1 MTLQEIPMTRKAC
14 ILALILIAVALRAI
28 PAAAITITV
37 NCNDKMTIGK
47 AISFLNPRESNT
59 IRVIGTCNE
68 FVAFSGFTQLSIVG
82 VNSAARQATVK
93 SDNGTSF
100 WIVGSHVQI
109 SNLNIQSSVICRDF
123 SVCDFSGNTV
133 ENAGGLGVWLD
144 NADGTFNGD
153 LIRNNVNSGLTL
165 SASRARL
172 SNVTVTGTSAGSNG
186 PGNGIDV
193 DGGSSI
199 TADQLTVKGNQ
210 GAGISLIGNSQL
222 INQFWV
228 GPLTVSDN
236 ANGGVWVTQ
245 NSSTD
250 LSGATVVANTG
261 AAGVVI
267 TGNSEAAFWGGGIFT
282 GNTAGD
288 VFCGPLNGVAASPQS
303 ATIGVTNCPSTYQ

>member
-1 MTLQEIPMTRKAC
+1 MSRTGY
-14 ILALILIAVALRAI
+14 ILASVLGALLVRAV
-28 PAAAITITV
+28 PAAANTITV
-37 NCNDKMTIGK
+37 NCNEKMTIGK
-47 AISFLNPRESNT
+47 AISFLNPMESNT

-68 FVAFSGFTQLSIVG
+68 FVAFSGFTQLSFVG
-82 VNSAARQATVK
+82 VNSASGEATVK
-93 SDNGTSF
+93 SANGTAF
-100 WIVGSHVQI
+100 WVVGSNVQL
-109 SNLNIQSSVICRDF
+109 SNLMFESSVICRDF
-123 SVCDFSGNTV
+123 SVCNFSGNTV
-133 ENAGGLGVWLD
+133 ENASGLGVWLD
-144 NADGTFNGD
+144 NASGTFSGD
-153 LIRNNVNSGLTL
+153 LITNNVNSGLTL

-172 SNVTVTGTSAGSNG
+172 SSVTVTGTTAGANG

-193 DGGSSI
+193 DGGSTI

-236 ANGGVWVTQ
+236 ENGGVWVTQ

-267 TGNSEAAFWGGGIFT
+267 TGNSEVAFWGGGTFT
-282 GNTAGD
+282 GNSSGD
-288 VFCGPLNGVAASPQS
+288 VYCGPLNGVAASPQS
-303 ATIGVTNCPSTYQ
+303 ATIGVTNCPNTYQ

>member
-1 MTLQEIPMTRKAC
+1 MSRTGY
-14 ILALILIAVALRAI
+14 ILASLLGVLLLRTV
-28 PAAAITITV
+28 PAAATTITV
-37 NCNDKMTIGK
+37 NCNEKMTIGK
-47 AISFLNPRESNT
+47 AITFLNPMESNT

-68 FVAFSGFTQLSIVG
+68 FVAFSGFTQLSFVG
-82 VNSAARQATVK
+82 VNSASGQAAVK
-93 SDNGTSF
+93 SSNGTAF
-100 WIVGSHVQI
+100 WIVGSNVQLF
-109 SNLNIQSSVICRDF
+109 NFMFESSVICRDF
-123 SVCDFSGNTV
+123 SVCNFSGNTV
-133 ENAGGLGVWLD
+133 ENASGLGVWLD
-144 NADGTFNGD
+144 NASGTFSGD
-153 LIRNNVNSGLTL
+153 QFTKNVNSGLTL

-172 SNVTVTGTSAGSNG
+172 SSVTVTGTSAGPNG

-193 DGGSSI
+193 DGGSTI
-199 TADQLTVKGNQ
+199 TADQLTVKGNH

-222 INQFWV
+222 INQYWV

-236 ANGGVWVTQ
+236 ANGGIWVAQ

-267 TGNSEAAFWGGGIFT
+267 TGNSEAAFWGGGTFT

-303 ATIGVTNCPSTYQ
+303 ATIGVTNCPNTYQ

>member
-1 MTLQEIPMTRKAC
+1 MTRNFC
-14 ILALILIAVALRAI
+14 ILALILVGMAMRVI
-28 PAAAITITV
+28 PAAAATITV
-37 NCNDKMTIGK
+37 NCNAKMTISK
-47 AISFLNPRESNT
+47 AVSFLHPMENNT
-59 IRVIGTCNE
+59 IRVIGTCDE
-68 FVAFSGFTQLSIVG
+68 FVALSGFTQLSIVG
-82 VNSAARQATVK
+82 VNSVAGQATVK
-93 SDNGTSF
+93 SDNGTAF
-100 WIVGSHVQI
+100 WIVGSNVQLF
-109 SNLNIQSSVICRDF
+109 NLAFESSVICRDF
-123 SVCDFSGNTV
+123 SVCNFNGNTF
-133 ENAGGLGVWLD
+133 ENHAGLGVWLD
-144 NADGTFNGD
+144 NANGTFSGD

-172 SNVTVTGTSAGSNG
+172 SNVTVTGTSAGPNG

-193 DGGSSI
+193 DGGSAI

-222 INQFWV
+222 INQFWA

-267 TGNSEAAFWGGGIFT
+267 TGNSEAAFWGGGTFT

-288 VFCGPLNGVAASPQS
+288 VFCGPFNGVAASPQS

>member
-1 MTLQEIPMTRKAC
+1 MSRTGY
-14 ILALILIAVALRAI
+14 ILASLLGVLLLRTV
-28 PAAAITITV
+28 PAAATTITV
-37 NCNDKMTIGK
+37 KCNEKMTIGK
-47 AISFLNPRESNT
+47 AITLLNPMESNT

-68 FVAFSGFTQLSIVG
+68 FVTFSGFTQLSFVG
-82 VNSAARQATVK
+82 VNSASGHATVK
-93 SDNGTSF
+93 SANGIAF
-100 WIVGSHVQI
+100 WIVGSHVQLSDLMI
-109 SNLNIQSSVICRDF
+109 ESSVICRDF
-123 SVCDFSGNTV
+123 SVCNFSGNTV
-133 ENAGGLGVWLD
+133 ENASGLGVWLD
-144 NADGTFNGD
+144 NASGTFSGD
-153 LIRNNVNSGLTL
+153 LLTNNVNSGLTL

-193 DGGSSI
+193 DGGSTI
-199 TADQLTVKGNQ
+199 TVDQLTVKGNQ
-210 GAGISLIGNSQL
+210 AAGISLIGNSQL

-236 ANGGVWVTQ
+236 ANGGVWITQ

-267 TGNSEAAFWGGGIFT
+267 TGNSEAAFWGGGTFT

-303 ATIGVTNCPSTYQ
+303 ATIGVTNCPNTYQ

>member
-1 MTLQEIPMTRKAC
+1 MSRTAY
-14 ILALILIAVALRAI
+14 ILASALGALLLSTV
-28 PAAAITITV
+28 PAAATTITV
-37 NCNDKMTIGK
+37 KCNEKMTIGK
-47 AISFLNPRESNT
+47 AISFLNPMESNT
-59 IRVIGTCNE
+59 IRVIGTCDE
-68 FVAFSGFTQLSIVG
+68 SVAFSGFTQLSFVG
-82 VNSAARQATVK
+82 VNSASGPATVK
-93 SDNGTSF
+93 SASGTAF
-100 WIVGSHVQI
+100 WIVGSHAQL
-109 SNLNIQSSVICRDF
+109 SNLTIESSVICRDF
-123 SVCDFSGNTV
+123 SVCSFSGNTV
-133 ENAGGLGVWLD
+133 ENASGLGVWLD
-144 NADGTFNGD
+144 NASGTFSGD
-153 LIRNNVNSGLTL
+153 VFTNNLNSGLTL

-172 SNVTVTGTSAGSNG
+172 SNVTVTGTAAGSNG

-193 DGGSSI
+193 DGGSTI

-250 LSGATVVANTG
+250 LSGAIVVANTG

-267 TGNSEAAFWGGGIFT
+267 TGNSEAAFWGGGTFT